1 MDTAVIV
8 GAVILGLSVVFAAV
22 FAAVIVTFGER
33 RAMSPVGRYRF
44 FHTGDGNSFLL
55 DTRTGRLW
63 ERRAGSPAW
72 SENADAPWITKADG
86 GRAP

>member
-1 MDTAVIV
+1 MNTAVIV
-8 GAVILGLSVVFAAV
+8 GSVILGLSVVIAAI

-33 RAMSPVGRYRF
+33 QGTNPVGRYRF
-44 FHTGDGNSFLL
+44 FQTGDGNYFLL

-72 SENADAPWITKADG
+72 SENADVPWVAKASG
-86 GRAP
+86 KRAP